1 MTPKEGQRMTRREI
15 VVGVVPRTG
24 PATDGLTP
32 MRASGAGGDQSAVR
46 KGGKLCLRKKSVG

>member
-32 MRASGAGGDQSAVR
+32 MRASGAGGDQSAVTY
-46 KGGKLCLRKKSVG
+46 LSA